1 MIHTLSSSRNSAS
14 WEPSP
19 GPCPTLYCPDMEV
32 YPAPPELPASC
43 VASLSLSR
51 ARKTV
56 SLARLRLPSQLGRSG
71 NNDCS
76 KKLLLTGFWKPRRD
90 TRKQPVH
97 RAVAPSGGDASVLGG
112 WRGSDRDNGQLCVFS
127 QEALLCAAFRE
138 IDSGG
143 SSVCSKA
150 TALCN
155 YVSRRLGQTRPFY
168 LINNASRDQ
177 PCHRGL
183 CALIRRAG
191 AECRK
196 SE

>member
-1 MIHTLSSSRNSAS
+1 M
-14 WEPSP
+14 
-19 GPCPTLYCPDMEV
+19 GV
-32 YPAPPELPASC
+32 YPAPPKLPGSC

-51 ARKTV
+51 PRKTV

-71 NNDCS
+71 NNDCI

-90 TRKQPVH
+90 IRKQPMH
-97 RAVAPSGGDASVLGG
+97 RAVAPSPGAASALGG
-112 WRGSDRDNGQLCVFS
+112 RRGSDRDNGQLCVFS
-127 QEALLCAAFRE
+127 QEALLYAAFRE

-150 TALCN
+150 TALCD
-155 YVSRRLGQTRPFY
+155 YVSCRLGQTRPFY

-177 PCHRGL
+177 PCNRGL

-196 SE
+196 SG